1 MFLGFALNLLGVA
14 YDECSFIIF
23 YKLFRSREL
32 YTLPASSYKN
42 SMWNA
47 NFSSINGAPRP
58 VAFHWNKARKKK
70 KLCADIVKNRENIYL
85 GLGFFQLMGTLQ
97 ERFL

>member
-32 YTLPASSYKN
+32 YTLPTTSSYKN
-42 SMWNA
+42 SIRNA
-47 NFSSINGAPRP
+47 NFSSINGALRP

-70 KLCADIVKNRENIYL
+70 KLCANIVRKTEKTSI
-85 GLGFFQLMGTLQ
+85 FD
-97 ERFL
+97 